1 MTYQYE
7 TKGTCSKLIII
18 DVDGDI
24 VRSVQFLGGCD
35 GNLKGIAKLV
45 EGMHMADVVERIR
58 GIRCG
63 AKNTSCPDQL
73 SCALQMIID
82 QQKQQKPMA

>member
-7 TKGTCSKLIII
+7 TQGTCSKLIII
-18 DVDGDI
+18 DIDGDV
-24 VRSVQFLGGCD
+24 VRSVQFIGGCD
-35 GNLKGIAKLV
+35 GNLKGISKLV
-45 EGMHMADVVERIR
+45 EGMRLEDIIKRTR
-58 GIRCG
+58 GIKCG

-82 QQKQQKPMA
+82 QQKSLA